1 MSKRIKV
8 LFVSFSLSCGG
19 AERFTSTLVSHLD
32 RSCFIP
38 ALCLFRDDITYPI
51 PNNIPIYHLK
61 KQTPWDIPIAV
72 LRLRHALQIFKPH
85 VVISSIA
92 SLSSFTYLAIVKSG
106 IRCNWI
112 IRVGGNPTKG
122 SEGFLGDISKLSLR
136 YCFRRAMRIVTNSEG
151 LSSEVVNCFPETR
164 NHIETILTPTDFDFI
179 DKQAIERVV
188 NCGTGGIPVII
199 SVGSFKKAKRP
210 DIMLESFTQLRKQV
224 KAVLWICGEGPLKSQ
239 IETMAKQMGVEPYVK
254 MLGFQKNPYKYMQLA
269 DIYLLSSDHEGLPN
283 ALIEAQGLGIPAV
296 ATRCEYGPDE
306 IVEDGKTGILTEVGN
321 THEIAAALNMLLKN
335 SKMRK
340 EMGKAAKERAR
351 RLFDKAGLTIKW
363 ENLIKKV
370 SREQSSN

>member
-1 MSKRIKV
+1 
-8 LFVSFSLSCGG
+8 
-19 AERFTSTLVSHLD
+19 
-32 RSCFIP
+32 
-38 ALCLFRDDITYPI
+38 
-51 PNNIPIYHLK
+51 
-61 KQTPWDIPIAV
+61 
-72 LRLRHALQIFKPH
+72 
-85 VVISSIA
+85 
-92 SLSSFTYLAIVKSG
+92 
-106 IRCNWI
+106 
-112 IRVGGNPTKG
+112 
-122 SEGFLGDISKLSLR
+122 
-136 YCFRRAMRIVTNSEG
+136 
-151 LSSEVVNCFPETR
+151 
-164 NHIETILTPTDFDFI
+164 
-179 DKQAIERVV
+179 
-188 NCGTGGIPVII
+188 
-199 SVGSFKKAKRP
+199 
-210 DIMLESFTQLRKQV
+210 
-224 KAVLWICGEGPLKSQ
+224 
-239 IETMAKQMGVEPYVK
+239 
-254 MLGFQKNPYKYMQLA
+254 MQLA